1 MPEPRAIIFRMELNQ
16 PAPDFEL
23 PDLGGQRR
31 RLSDYRGRIVILN
44 FWSCECP
51 HSERTDRNLLALC
64 VQWPDDLILL
74 PVAANRIETPRAL
87 TEAALVRHIP
97 LVLTDQQSQ
106 VADLFG
112 AQTTPHAYVIDR
124 QGILRYRGAIDDVG
138 LSRRKPTRFYL
149 DEAVEALLDGRL
161 PTVPE
166 TRPFGCAIVRQ
177 ALE

>member
-1 MPEPRAIIFRMELNQ
+1 MELNQ

-23 PDLGGQRR
+23 PDLEGQLH

-51 HSERTDRNLLALC
+51 HSERSDHNLLALC

-74 PVAANRIETPRAL
+74 PVAANRIETPQAL
-87 TEAALVRHIP
+87 AGVAFARHLP
-97 LVLTDQQSQ
+97 LVLTDHELS
-106 VADLFG
+106 VVDLYG
-112 AQTTPHAYVIDR
+112 ALTTPHAFVIDR
-124 QGILRYRGAIDDVG
+124 VGFLRYRGAVDDVG
-138 LSRRKPTRFYL
+138 LGRRKPTRFYL

-161 PTVPE
+161 PPVPE
-166 TRPFGCAIVRQ
+166 TRPFGCSIVRE